1 MSEHNNNNNVP
12 SEHNSDTTT
21 SALLTPQPHKNRQT
35 HGRFK
40 LSRSKMNTILAL
52 CAMFISAASFYAT
65 YLQAK
70 AAQEQVSAAE
80 KQLKTETWPWLQF
93 SYSNFDLDSTQATIR
108 VDIRN
113 SGTGPAVIHHIKYEL
128 DGETYYDVTE
138 LMDACCNLHA
148 YQAALSDAQDEESNI
163 NYLKKFGWYVSSE
176 PQKILL
182 ADGDSFNIFT
192 MPKSNFNR
200 GLWDKIDDHKSVFK
214 AQACYCSILKECY
227 ITNEK
232 AVITEVPSC
241 STIPTS
247 SINK

>member
-1 MSEHNNNNNVP
+1 MSEHNNNSHSEDLTEEKRTERLNP
-12 SEHNSDTTT
+12 SPHNS
-21 SALLTPQPHKNRQT
+21 RQARGT
-35 HGRFK
+35 FK

-113 SGTGPAVIHHIKYEL
+113 SGTGPAIIHYIKYEF
-128 DGETYYDVTE
+128 DGENYFDVTE
-138 LMDACCNLHA
+138 LMDACCNLNA
-148 YQAALSDAQDEESNI
+148 YQAALSDAQNEESNI
-163 NYLKKFGWYVSSE
+163 NYLKKFGWYVSSA

-182 ADGDSFNIFT
+182 ADGDTFNIFT

-200 GLWDKIDDHKSVFK
+200 GLWDKIDAHKSVFK
-214 AQACYCSILKECY
+214 AEACYCSILKQCY
-227 ITNEK
+227 TTNEK

-241 STIPTS
+241 STTP
-247 SINK
+247 INSTNE

>member
-1 MSEHNNNNNVP
+1 MSEHNNNNLP
-12 SEHNSDTTT
+12 SENVAETQAAKSARLQPHNSRH
-21 SALLTPQPHKNRQT
+21 SR
-35 HGRFK
+35 GSFK

-93 SYSNFDLDSTQATIR
+93 SYSNFDLESTQATIR

-113 SGTGPAVIHHIKYEL
+113 SGTGPAIIHYIKYEL
-128 DGETYYDVTE
+128 DGEAYFDVTE
-138 LMDACCNLHA
+138 LMDACCNLNA
-148 YQAALSDAQDEESNI
+148 YQAALSDAQNEESNI
-163 NYLKKFGWYVSSE
+163 NYLKKFGWYVSSA

-182 ADGDSFNIFT
+182 ADGDTFNIFT

-200 GLWDKIDDHKSVFK
+200 GLWDKIDAHKSVFK
-214 AQACYCSILKECY
+214 AEACYCSILKQCY
-227 ITNEK
+227 TTNEK

-241 STIPTS
+241 STTQ
-247 SINK
+247 INSTNE

>member
-1 MSEHNNNNNVP
+1 MTQNNNKN
-12 SEHNSDTTT
+12 
-21 SALLTPQPHKNRQT
+21 LLDEAVAEAQSNAPIKSQHHISRAPRGT
-35 HGRFK
+35 FK

-113 SGTGPAVIHHIKYEL
+113 SGTGPAIIHYIKYEF
-128 DGETYYDVTE
+128 DGENYDDVTE
-138 LMDACCNLHA
+138 LMDACCNLNA
-148 YQAALSDAQDEESNI
+148 YQAALSDAQDEESSI
-163 NYLKKFGWYVSSE
+163 NYLKKFGWYVSSA
-176 PQKILL
+176 PQKVLL

-192 MPKSNFNR
+192 MPKSSFNR
-200 GLWDKIDDHKSVFK
+200 GLWDKIDEHKSAFK
-214 AQACYCSILKECY
+214 AQACYCSILKQCY
-227 ITNEK
+227 ITDEK
-232 AVITEVPSC
+232 AAIVEVPSC
-241 STIPTS
+241 STTAKN
-247 SINK
+247 SIKES

>member
-1 MSEHNNNNNVP
+1 MSEHNNNSHSEDLTEERRREHLNP
-12 SEHNSDTTT
+12 SPHNS
-21 SALLTPQPHKNRQT
+21 RQAR
-35 HGRFK
+35 GVFK

-113 SGTGPAVIHHIKYEL
+113 SGTGPAIIHYIKYEF
-128 DGETYYDVTE
+128 DGENYFDVTE
-138 LMDACCNLHA
+138 LMDACCNLNA
-148 YQAALSDAQDEESNI
+148 YQAALSDAQDAESNI
-163 NYLKKFGWYVSSE
+163 NYLKKFGWYVSSA

-182 ADGDSFNIFT
+182 ADGDTFNIFT

-200 GLWDKIDDHKSVFK
+200 GLWDKIDAHKSVFK
-214 AQACYCSILKECY
+214 AEACYCSILKQCY
-227 ITNEK
+227 TTNEK
-232 AVITEVPSC
+232 AVITEVPRC
-241 STIPTS
+241 STTQTNS
-247 SINK
+247 SNE